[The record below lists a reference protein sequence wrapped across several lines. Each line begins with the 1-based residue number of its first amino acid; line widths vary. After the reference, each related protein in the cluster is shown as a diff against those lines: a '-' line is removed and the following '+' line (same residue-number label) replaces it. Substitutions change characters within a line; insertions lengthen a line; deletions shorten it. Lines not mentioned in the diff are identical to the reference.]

1 MKKNKYF
8 YTKLSKRKE
17 KNMKIC
23 VYAISKNEEKFVDR
37 WVDSMQEADEIYVL
51 DTGST
56 DNTVSLLKERG
67 VNVSTKIITPWRFD
81 TARNESLKLL
91 PSDTDI
97 CVCTDL
103 DEIFLK
109 GWRKKLEAAWQENTT
124 RLRYTYNWKL
134 DENNHPIVS
143 FYSDKIH
150 TITNYSWINPVHEV
164 LNSTIKENFIIVP
177 DITLNHYPDSTK
189 DRSNYLPLLE
199 LAVKE
204 NPNNDRNMHYLG
216 REYMYYGYWKKSIKT
231 LKQHLKLKTAT
242 WKDERSA
249 SMRFISRCYKNL
261 GKYDDAKLWLEK
273 AIKETPYLREPYV
286 ERALLAYYQ
295 ENYLD
300 VEKYCLKALTIKSH
314 IKTYIN
320 EPFCWDETIYD
331 LLSISNYFQ
340 RKYAYSIYFIDEALK
355 IAPHNERL
363 LKNRQLF
370 LDKEKD

>member
-1 MKKNKYF
+1 
-8 YTKLSKRKE
+8 
-17 KNMKIC
+17 MKIC

-177 DITLNHYPDSTK
+177 DITLNHYPDPTK

>member
-1 MKKNKYF
+1 
-8 YTKLSKRKE
+8 
-17 KNMKIC
+17 
-23 VYAISKNEEKFVDR
+23 
-37 WVDSMQEADEIYVL
+37 
-51 DTGST
+51 
-56 DNTVSLLKERG
+56 
-67 VNVSTKIITPWRFD
+67 
-81 TARNESLKLL
+81 
-91 PSDTDI
+91 
-97 CVCTDL
+97 
-103 DEIFLK
+103 
-109 GWRKKLEAAWQENTT
+109 
-124 RLRYTYNWKL
+124 
-134 DENNHPIVS
+134 
-143 FYSDKIH
+143 
-150 TITNYSWINPVHEV
+150 
-164 LNSTIKENFIIVP
+164 
-177 DITLNHYPDSTK
+177 
-189 DRSNYLPLLE
+189 
-199 LAVKE
+199 
-204 NPNNDRNMHYLG
+204 MHYLG